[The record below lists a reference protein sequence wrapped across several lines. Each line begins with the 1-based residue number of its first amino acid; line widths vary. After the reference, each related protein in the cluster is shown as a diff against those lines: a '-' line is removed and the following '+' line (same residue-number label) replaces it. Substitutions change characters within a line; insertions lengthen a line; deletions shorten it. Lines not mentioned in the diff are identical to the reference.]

1 MRIVKVCSSQGSL
14 GKNIGCEK
22 APDLIIN
29 ELKKIEFNEGNKKI
43 QFNVDE
49 VNVNHNNID
58 ETNSNIEKAEGDI
71 FLGGDHSITYPLF
84 KGFSKNKKN
93 CGLLIFDAHADSSLY
108 VRSVSH
114 EDFVRKLVDEH
125 VLKKENLVYV
135 GLRKLYKS
143 EIEFLKGVRYF
154 DMKNLF
160 LNIDNACDSVMEIC
174 RQFNE
179 LYLSIDIDV
188 LDPSFAPGTGYLE
201 PGGLSTREL
210 IYFIQRIKLLKNLKR
225 IDLTEV
231 NPEKDINDITVK
243 NAAKIISELL

>member
-1 MRIVKVCSSQGSL
+1 
-14 GKNIGCEK
+14 
-22 APDLIIN
+22 
-29 ELKKIEFNEGNKKI
+29 
-43 QFNVDE
+43 
-49 VNVNHNNID
+49 
-58 ETNSNIEKAEGDI
+58 
-71 FLGGDHSITYPLF
+71 
-84 KGFSKNKKN
+84 
-93 CGLLIFDAHADSSLY
+93 
-108 VRSVSH
+108 
-114 EDFVRKLVDEH
+114 
-125 VLKKENLVYV
+125 
-135 GLRKLYKS
+135 
-143 EIEFLKGVRYF
+143 
-154 DMKNLF
+154 MKNLF